1 MPSFRRQGNF
11 DEDDNIYDDG
21 ISASSDALPSLKRLR
36 MSDGPRERHA
46 PGAIVR
52 VAMRDFVTYSNAEFR
67 LGPSLNMIIG
77 PNGTGK
83 STLVCAVCLGLG
95 GKPELLAR
103 AKDVGEFVK
112 NGQNKATI
120 EIELQGFPGEPN
132 SVIERTIYKDNR
144 SEWTLDGKRETAKN
158 VKELIDRYN
167 VQIDN
172 LCQFLPQDKVASF
185 AGMTPQNL
193 LIETE
198 RATGSPQMLS
208 RHEKL
213 KELHAEYKS
222 IAIAA
227 ESNEHELAKLKER
240 QESARVEVERF
251 KERERLQAEI
261 ELLERYR
268 PFVEYSALANQVREA
283 KGEARQKRL
292 EHETAK
298 ARAGPSLQLA
308 ETAMNLFRHANEALE
323 ASNAAS
329 DKALRKYTSKCK
341 DQDRFTTL
349 IDEQK
354 AAIKECKENRDK
366 LKRELAKTKQDLEKN
381 EEKAA
386 NRPDD
391 SRKGELLERMS
402 ENSQLNRDATRRRDE
417 AKFATDAVDSQL
429 AKLNARITACQEE
442 IKTLE
447 MVSNQ
452 KLRHVQEVDRE
463 TFDAVI
469 WLRQNKHIFK
479 NEVFEPPI
487 LTLTMIDQNLTDAI
501 ESVVHRT
508 QMLTF
513 TCLSRED
520 YVTFTENVIDK
531 KRLNVPVVEY
541 SGTDHPTF
549 DKWKKICSP
558 AQLQKLHFDGFLL
571 DAVAAPDPVLNML
584 CHAANLDEFAYS
596 RRALSPAQRDQIE
609 HFVTA
614 DGNPVIRRYIS
625 GKDSYFLNRSFYG
638 NRAIYTQTRDVRAT
652 KLLSDGGVDQERK
665 AQLTQQIDE
674 ANDLRVVLQQE
685 RQKHFSVFQERLA
698 EIRQLKNEKDS
709 LAKTRERMHKELQD
723 WNRACE
729 SVEDLRGTIRDLE
742 SRPDDTEEKVAEAQE
757 RIREYLNDRENYA
770 TKLVE
775 LLERV
780 WEARKD
786 FVVKSIAAL
795 KKRSDAMELKHR
807 AASAN
812 EDLQRL
818 AQEAKDAKRR
828 FQDLKAVAASRHE
841 QLESMMLVMTVEQ
854 QEQIRELSDKTD
866 MTLDELD
873 GRIAGTKRE
882 LDSIFGGNQHVIE
895 QYEKRQSEIGRLQEK
910 VETSNEQIRDL
921 HAQITQIRSDW
932 EPELDNLISKI
943 SAEFSEAFNSIGC
956 AGAVNV
962 GKDEDYENWSVQI
975 RVKFREH
982 EQLQLL
988 THQRQSGGER
998 SVSTIFY
1005 LMSLQCATKA
1015 PFRVV
1020 DEINQGMDPR
1030 NERMVHSRM
1039 VDVACQENASQYFLV
1054 TPKLLPDLKYH
1065 QKMVVH
1071 CIYSGTFLPDPSKE
1085 PAKMGLGRLRKYAE
1099 VGRRLSQALT
1109 A

>member
-1 MPSFRRQGNF
+1 MPSVRRQIDF
-11 DEDDNIYDDG
+11 DEDDIYDEG
-21 ISASSDALPSLKRLR
+21 TSASSDTLPTIKRPR
-36 MSDGPRERHA
+36 VSDEPREGHA
-46 PGAIVR
+46 PGAILR
-52 VAMRDFVTYSNAEFR
+52 VAMRDFVTYSKAEFR

-132 SVIERTIYKDNR
+132 SVIERTIYKDNK
-144 SEWTLDGKRETAKN
+144 SEWSLDGKRETAKN

-198 RATGSPQMLS
+198 RATGSPRMLS
-208 RHEKL
+208 HHEKL
-213 KELHAEYKS
+213 KTLHAEYKS
-222 IAIAA
+222 IAVAT
-227 ESNEHELAKLKER
+227 ESNERELAKLKER

-251 KERERLQAEI
+251 KERERLQSEI

-268 PFVEYSALANQVREA
+268 PFVEYSELANRVREA
-283 KGEARQKRL
+283 KAEARQKKV

-298 ARAGPSLQLA
+298 ARAGPSFQLA
-308 ETAMNLFRHANEALE
+308 EEAMESFKQASEALE
-323 ASNAAS
+323 SSKAAS
-329 DKALRKYTSKCK
+329 DKALKKYTSKSK
-341 DQDRFTTL
+341 DKDSFMSL

-354 AAIKECKENRDK
+354 SAIKVYQEDREKVR
-366 LKRELAKTKQDLEKN
+366 RELAKAKLDLSKN

-391 SRKGELLERMS
+391 SRKEELLQRMQ
-402 ENSQLNRDATRRRDE
+402 ENSQQNREATRRRDE
-417 AKFATDAVDSQL
+417 AKSAQDAVDARL
-429 AKLNARITACQEE
+429 ARLNSNIARCQEE
-442 IKTLE
+442 IKNLE
-447 MVSNQ
+447 LVSNQ
-452 KLRHVQEVDRE
+452 KLRHVQKVDAE
-463 TFDAVI
+463 TFDAVV
-469 WLRQNKHIFK
+469 WLRQNKQLFK

-487 LTLTMIDQNLTDAI
+487 LTLTVADRNLTDAI

-520 YVTFTENVIDK
+520 YLTFTENVIDK

-549 DKWKKICSP
+549 DTWRKICSP
-558 AQLQKLHFDGFLL
+558 EQLHKLHFDGFLI

-584 CHAANLDEFAYS
+584 CHSANIDEFAYS
-596 RRALSPAQRDQIE
+596 RRALSAAQRDQIE
-609 HFVTA
+609 NFVTG
-614 DGNPVIRRYIS
+614 DGNPVVRRYIS
-625 GKDSYFLNRSFYG
+625 GKDSYFLNRSLYG
-638 NRAIYTQTRDVRAT
+638 KRAIYTQTRDIRST
-652 KLLSDGGVDQERK
+652 NLLSGGGVDQERK
-665 AQLTQQIDE
+665 AQLTQEINE
-674 ANDLRVVLQQE
+674 AKDMATQLQE
-685 RQKHFSVFQERLA
+685 EKQKHFRVFQERLGQ
-698 EIRQLKNEKDS
+698 IRQLKNEKDS
-709 LAKTRERMHKELQD
+709 LTKTRERMHKELQD

-729 SVEDLRGTIRDLE
+729 TVEELKKEIQELE
-742 SRPDDTEEKVAEAQE
+742 SRPDYTDEKVAEAQE
-757 RIREYLNDRENYA
+757 KIREHLNDREAYA
-770 TKLVE
+770 SKLVE

-786 FVVKSIAAL
+786 FVFKHIATL
-795 KKRSDAMELKHR
+795 KKRSDAMELKRR
-807 AASAN
+807 AAAAN
-812 EDLQRL
+812 EDLERY
-818 AQEAKDAKRR
+818 AQEAKEAKRR
-828 FQDLKAVAASRHE
+828 FQDLKAEAASRHQ
-841 QLESMMLVMTVEQ
+841 QLEAMMLAMTEEQ
-854 QEQIRELSDKTD
+854 QEQIRELSDKTE

-873 GRIAGTKRE
+873 GRIDGTKKE
-882 LDSIFGGNQHVIE
+882 LDNIFGGNQHVIE
-895 QYEKRQSEIGRLQEK
+895 QYEKRQSEVERLQQK
-910 VETSNEQIRDL
+910 VDTSHDQIRDL
-921 HAQITQIRSDW
+921 QAQITQIRSEW
-932 EPELDNLISKI
+932 EPELDNLVSKI
-943 SAEFSEAFNSIGC
+943 SAEFSEAFQSIGC
-956 AGAVNV
+956 AGVVSV
-962 GKDEDYENWSVQI
+962 GKDEDYENWSIQI
-975 RVKFREH
+975 KVKFREH

-1005 LMSLQCATKA
+1005 LMSLQCVTKA
-1015 PFRVV
+1015 PFRIV

-1030 NERMVHSRM
+1030 NERMVHGRM

-1065 QKMVVH
+1065 KKMVVH
-1071 CIYSGTFLPDPSKE
+1071 CIYSGTFLPNPIKE
-1085 PAKMGLGRLRKYAE
+1085 SDKMGLGRLRQYGE
-1099 VGRRLSQALT
+1099 VGRRLRQAIT

>member
-1 MPSFRRQGNF
+1 MPSFRRQSNF
-11 DEDDNIYDDG
+11 DEDDDIYDDG
-21 ISASSDALPSLKRLR
+21 VSASSESLPSSKRPR
-36 MSDGPRERHA
+36 ISDQTRAGHA

-52 VAMRDFVTYSNAEFR
+52 VAMSDFVTYSKAEFH

-120 EIELQGFPGEPN
+120 EIELQGFSGERNPI
-132 SVIERTIYKDNR
+132 IERSIYKDNR
-144 SEWTLDGKRETAKN
+144 SEWSLDGKRETAKN
-158 VKELIDRYN
+158 VKEVIDRYN

-198 RATGSPQMLS
+198 RATGSPQMLP

-213 KELHAEYKS
+213 KALHAEYKS
-222 IAIAA
+222 IATSG

-240 QESARVEVERF
+240 QEVARQEVERF
-251 KERERLQAEI
+251 KERERLQAEM

-268 PFVEYSALANQVREA
+268 PFVEYSGLMGQLREA
-283 KGEARQKRL
+283 KDESRQLRAELEA
-292 EHETAK
+292 TK
-298 ARAGPSLQLA
+298 ARADPSLKLA
-308 ETAMNLFRHANEALE
+308 ETAKDLFRQASEALE
-323 ASNAAS
+323 IAKTAS
-329 DKALRKYTSKCK
+329 DKALAKYTSKWK
-341 DQDRFTTL
+341 DQDNFTTF
-349 IDEQK
+349 IDEQR
-354 AAIKECKENRDK
+354 AAIKEYRENREK
-366 LKRELAKTKQDLEKN
+366 HKRQLAKTKQELEKY

-391 SRKGELLERMS
+391 SRKGELLDRVA
-402 ENSQLNRDATRRRDE
+402 ENSQQHRDATRRRDE
-417 AKFATDAVDSQL
+417 ARSAMDAVDSQI
-429 AKLNARITACQEE
+429 AKLNAGVAARQEE
-442 IKTLE
+442 IKNLE

-452 KLRHVQEVDRE
+452 KLRHVQKVDRE
-463 TFDAVI
+463 VYDAVV
-469 WLRQNKHIFK
+469 WLRQNKHLFK
-479 NEVFEPPI
+479 SDVFEPPI
-487 LTLTMIDQNLTDAI
+487 LTLTMTDQNLTDAI
-501 ESVVHRT
+501 ETVVHRT

-520 YVTFTENVIDK
+520 YMTFTENVIDK
-531 KRLNVPVVEY
+531 RRLNVPVVEY

-558 AQLQKLHFDGFLL
+558 AQLHDLHFDGFLL
-571 DAVAAPDPVLNML
+571 DAVTAPDPVLNML
-584 CHAANLDEFAYS
+584 CHAANIDEFAYS

-609 HFVTA
+609 RFVTA
-614 DGNPVIRRYIS
+614 EGNPVIRRYIS
-625 GKDSYFLNRSFYG
+625 GRDSYFLNRSFYG
-638 NRAIYTQTRDVRAT
+638 NRAIYTQVRDVRST

-665 AQLTQQIDE
+665 AQLNHEIQQAAEQRTI
-674 ANDLRVVLQQE
+674 LQDE
-685 RQKHFSVFQERLA
+685 RQKHHRVFQERLA
-698 EIRQLKNEKDS
+698 EIRQLKSEKES
-709 LAKTRERMHKELQD
+709 LTKTRERMHKELQD
-723 WNRACE
+723 WHKAIE
-729 SVEDLRGTIRDLE
+729 KVKELKETVQELE
-742 SRPDDTEEKVAEAQE
+742 CKPDDTDENIAEAQE
-757 RIREYLNDRENYA
+757 RIREHLNHREAYA

-786 FVVKSIAAL
+786 YVVKSIDGL
-795 KKRSDAMELKHR
+795 KKRSDAVELKDR
-807 AASAN
+807 AAAAN
-812 EDLQRL
+812 QDLEKL
-818 AQEAKDAKRR
+818 AQEVKNSRR
-828 FQDLKAVAASRHE
+828 RVQDLRAESSRRHAE
-841 QLESMMLVMTVEQ
+841 LESMMAAMTEEQ
-854 QEQIRELSDKTD
+854 QQQIKELSDRTD

-873 GRIAGTKRE
+873 GRIAGTKGE
-882 LDSIFGGNQHVIE
+882 LESIFGGNQHVIE
-895 QYEKRQSEIGRLQEK
+895 QYEKRQSEIERLQAK
-910 VETSNEQIRDL
+910 VDTSNERIRDL
-921 HAQITQIRSDW
+921 YAQITEIRNDW
-932 EPELDNLISKI
+932 EPELDHLISRV
-943 SAEFSEAFNSIGC
+943 SAEFSEAFRSIGC
-956 AGAVNV
+956 AGEVSV
-962 GKDEDYENWSVQI
+962 GKDEDYENWSIQI
-975 RVKFREH
+975 KVKFREH

-1005 LMSLQCATKA
+1005 LMSLQCVTKA

-1030 NERMVHSRM
+1030 NERMVHARM
-1039 VDVACQENASQYFLV
+1039 VDVACQENASQYFLI

-1065 QKMVVH
+1065 KKMVVH
-1071 CIYSGTFLPDPSKE
+1071 CIYSGTYLPNPIKE

-1099 VGRRLSQALT
+1099 IGRRQRQAIT

>member
-1 MPSFRRQGNF
+1 MPSVRRPIDF
-11 DEDDNIYDDG
+11 DEDDDIYDEG
-21 ISASSDALPSLKRLR
+21 TSTSSDALPSVKRPR
-36 MSDGPRERHA
+36 VSDEMKEGHA

-52 VAMRDFVTYSNAEFR
+52 VAMRDFVTYSRAEFR

-95 GKPELLAR
+95 GRPELLAR

-112 NGQNKATI
+112 NGQNKGTI
-120 EIELQGFPGEPN
+120 EIEIQGFPGETN

-144 SEWTLDGKRETAKN
+144 SEWSLDGKRETAKN
-158 VKELIDRYN
+158 VKEVIDRYN

-208 RHEKL
+208 HHEKL
-213 KELHAEYKS
+213 KTLHAEYKS
-222 IAIAA
+222 IAIAT
-227 ESNEHELAKLKER
+227 ESNQHELAKLKDR
-240 QESARVEVERF
+240 QETARVEVERF
-251 KERERLQAEI
+251 KERERLQSEI

-268 PFVEYSALANQVREA
+268 PFVEYSVLANRVREA
-283 KGEARQKRL
+283 KAEARDKKV
-292 EHETAK
+292 EHEAAK
-298 ARAGPSLQLA
+298 ARAGPSFQLA
-308 ETAMNLFRHANEALE
+308 EAAMESFKQASEALE
-323 ASNAAS
+323 TSKAAS
-329 DKALRKYTSKCK
+329 DKAVKKYTSKYK
-341 DQDRFTTL
+341 DQDSFMPL
-349 IDEQK
+349 IDDQK
-354 AAIKECKENRDK
+354 SAIKEYQEDREKTR
-366 LKRELAKTKQDLEKN
+366 RELAKTRLDLAKN

-391 SRKGELLERMS
+391 SRKAELLQKMA
-402 ENSQLNRDATRRRDE
+402 ENSQQNREAARLRDE
-417 AKFATDAVDSQL
+417 AKFAADAVEGKL
-429 AKLNARITACQEE
+429 ARLNARISTCQDE
-442 IKTLE
+442 IKNLE
-447 MVSNQ
+447 LVSNQ
-452 KLRHVQEVDRE
+452 KLRHVQKVDGD
-463 TFDAVI
+463 TYDAVV
-469 WLRQNKHIFK
+469 WLRQNKHLFK
-479 NEVFEPPI
+479 SEVFEPPI
-487 LTLTMIDQNLTDAI
+487 LTLTMVDRNLTDAI

-513 TCLSRED
+513 TCLSRDD
-520 YVTFTENVIDK
+520 YLTFTENVIDK

-549 DKWKKICSP
+549 DKWKKVCSP
-558 AQLQKLHFDGFLL
+558 EQLQRLQFDGYLI

-609 HFVTA
+609 NFVTG
-614 DGNPVIRRYIS
+614 DGNPIIRRYIS
-625 GKDSYFLNRSFYG
+625 GKDSYFLNRSLYG
-638 NRAIYTQTRDVRAT
+638 KRAIYTQTRDIRST
-652 KLLSDGGVDQERK
+652 NMLSSGGVDQERK
-665 AQLTQQIDE
+665 AQLTQEITDAKDTAAQ
-674 ANDLRVVLQQE
+674 LQQE
-685 RQKHFSVFQERLA
+685 KEKHFRIFQERLA
-698 EIRQLKNEKDS
+698 QIRQLKSEKDS

-729 SVEDLRGTIRDLE
+729 AVEECKKTIQEIE
-742 SRPDDTEEKVAEAQE
+742 SKPDDTDEKVAEAQE
-757 RIREYLNDRENYA
+757 KIREILNDRETYA
-770 TKLVE
+770 IKLVE

-786 FVVKSIAAL
+786 FVFKYIATL
-795 KKRSDAMELKHR
+795 KKRSDAMELKRR
-807 AASAN
+807 AAAAN
-812 EDLQRL
+812 EDLERF

-828 FQDLKAVAASRHE
+828 FQDLKAEAASRHE
-841 QLESMMLVMTVEQ
+841 QLESVMLAMTEEQ
-854 QEQIRELSDKTD
+854 QEQIRELSDKTE

-873 GRIAGTKRE
+873 GRIAGTRTQ

-895 QYEKRQSEIGRLQEK
+895 QYEKRQSEVERLQQK
-910 VETSNEQIRDL
+910 VDASNDQIRDL
-921 HAQITQIRSDW
+921 QAQITQIRSEW
-932 EPELDNLISKI
+932 EPELDSLVGKI
-943 SAEFSEAFNSIGC
+943 SAEFSEAFKSIGC
-956 AGAVNV
+956 AGEVSV
-962 GKDEDYENWSVQI
+962 GKDEDYENWSIQI

-1005 LMSLQCATKA
+1005 LMSLQCVTKA
-1015 PFRVV
+1015 PFRIV

-1065 QKMVVH
+1065 KKMVVH
-1071 CIYSGTFLPDPSKE
+1071 CIYAGTFLPNPIKE
-1085 PAKMGLGRLRKYAE
+1085 SGKMGLGRLRQYGE
-1099 VGRRLSQALT
+1099 VGLRLQQALT